1 MPKAN
6 GAIALLAVLALVPP
20 GRADTG
26 PRGAVGKMVF
36 DEVADGLRR
45 YRKVNDPQLRVRWLE
60 KLAPS
65 RDPRVAI
72 ALWEADCEDG
82 AIKAAA
88 VRLLGS
94 CFVEGTRF
102 ERLQYYDVG
111 GWWKANEADIRHR
124 AAQLPR

>member
-6 GAIALLAVLALVPP
+6 GAVALLAALALVPP
-20 GRADTG
+20 GKADTG
-26 PRGAVGKMVF
+26 PTGAAGTMVL

-45 YRKVNDPQLRVRWLE
+45 YRRETDPQLRVRWLE
-60 KLAPS
+60 KLAPT
-65 RDPRVAI
+65 RDPRVAV

-82 AIKAAA
+82 AIKATA

-102 ERLQYYDVG
+102 EHLQYYDVG
-111 GWWKANEADIRHR
+111 GWWKANEAGIRR
-124 AAQLPR
+124 RVAQLPQ